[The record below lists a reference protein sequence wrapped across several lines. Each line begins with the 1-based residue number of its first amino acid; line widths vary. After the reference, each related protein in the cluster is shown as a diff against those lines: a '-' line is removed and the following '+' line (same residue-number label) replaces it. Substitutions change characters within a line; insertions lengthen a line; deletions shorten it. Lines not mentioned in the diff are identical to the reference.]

1 MPGQIISSKLLTE
14 LSAEEQEVLAGGY
27 RWCRRPYKPYYGY
40 GVGLD
45 NNGYPY
51 RRRPYYGSGDG
62 RGSPYYRC

>member
-27 RWCRRPYKPYYGY
+27 RWCRRPYRPYYGY
-40 GVGLD
+40 G
-45 NNGYPY
+45 
-51 RRRPYYGSGDG
+51 RPYYGSGDG